1 MQKTMQQESLDA
13 CELASALA
21 DGELRD
27 AEFERALAVLQ
38 ASEEAQQRWHTYH
51 LVGDVLR
58 SGAGAAVAAHD
69 PAFVER
75 MRQRLQ
81 AQEGRPQRVLEQT
94 LIAVPHSANDAVW
107 RWKLVAGLSS
117 LAVVAV
123 LGWQLVAQ
131 RPDAGAGSQLA
142 VAPAV
147 TVPVQ
152 LAAGDAPVMIR
163 DPQLDRLIAEHQQ
176 LGGTSA
182 LQMPAGFLRNATFE
196 RPAR

>member
-27 AEFERALAVLQ
+27 AEFERALAALQ
-38 ASEEAQQRWHTYH
+38 ASEEAQQRWHNYH

-69 PAFVER
+69 PVFVAR
-75 MRQRLQ
+75 LRQRLQ
-81 AQEGRPQRVLEQT
+81 VQEGRPQRVPEQT
-94 LIAVPHSANDAVW
+94 LIAVQHSANDAVW

-123 LGWQLVAQ
+123 LGWQLVVQ
-131 RPDAGAGSQLA
+131 RPDAGAAAQLA
-142 VAPAV
+142 VAPAGPA
-147 TVPVQ
+147 PVQ